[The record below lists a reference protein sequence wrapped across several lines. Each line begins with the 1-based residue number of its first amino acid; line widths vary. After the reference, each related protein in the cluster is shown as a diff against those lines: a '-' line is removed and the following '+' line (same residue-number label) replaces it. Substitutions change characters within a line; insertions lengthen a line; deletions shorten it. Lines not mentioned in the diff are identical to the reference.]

1 MLFERLIER
10 RATVSIIDPR
20 DPVLAQWFGMLSN
33 TAAGVSVTP
42 DLAKRVAAVYTCV
55 RIIAESI
62 ASLPLNIYRRL
73 PDGKGKELAFDHP
86 LFGLLHDAPNRFQTS
101 YEWREMMAGH
111 VALRGNAYSEI
122 RSSGYQAV
130 AELWPLHPDRVRP
143 IQLESGDI
151 VYQYRPKAGA
161 ERIILAQD
169 MLHFRGFS
177 DDGVK
182 GDSVI
187 EQNKEAIGLAMAAEQ
202 FGAAFFGN
210 GSTIGGVLE
219 YPKGLSDQSYDRLK
233 KSFAENFQGSRN
245 ANKPLI
251 LEDGLTWK
259 AIGIEPNKAQFLE
272 TRKFQISEIA
282 RMFRIPPHMLAD
294 LEKATFSNIEQQ
306 SLEFIRDTLRPW
318 LVRMEQRMNADL
330 LSAKGR
336 STYFI
341 EFSVDGVTR
350 GDSAARTAY
359 YNSMFNMGAISP
371 NEIRA
376 RENMNPIKGGD
387 VYYVNSANAPTGGED
402 IDDPE
407 TDPDDDQDSL
417 RRRVID
423 AQFPALRQAVDK
435 IVTAEIKA
443 LRRAAKD
450 SAGDMGKF
458 EKLSAEFFNGH
469 RRFIERQ
476 ITPVASTITSTRQAL
491 GAGGCDIAEYVKS
504 YADVHMNESIEAV
517 RGALLEGENAI
528 TQMLDRWEYERV
540 PEIVTREIKL
550 ASRFEVTT

>member
-1 MLFERLIER
+1 MLFERLIEK

-20 DPVLAQWFGMLSN
+20 DPVLAQWFGLLSN
-33 TAAGVSVTP
+33 TAAGISVTP

-55 RIIAESI
+55 RIIAESV

-73 PDGKGKELAFDHP
+73 PNGGRELAFDHP
-86 LFGLLHDAPNRFQTS
+86 SYSLLHDSPNRFQTS

-111 VALRGNAYSEI
+111 LALRGNAYSQI
-122 RSSGYQAV
+122 RSSNSLAV

-151 VYQYRPKAGA
+151 VYQYRPKTGG
-161 ERIILAQD
+161 EQIILAQD

-187 EQNKEAIGLAMAAEQ
+187 EENKEVIGLAMAAEQ
-202 FGAAFFGN
+202 FGATFFGN
-210 GSTIGGVLE
+210 GSTIGGVLQH
-219 YPKGLSDQSYDRLK
+219 PKGLSDQSYDRLK
-233 KSFAENFQGSRN
+233 KSFGEAFQGSRN
-245 ANKPLI
+245 SHKPII
-251 LEDGLTWK
+251 LEDGLTWQ
-259 AIGIEPNKAQFLE
+259 AIGVEPDKAQFLE

-318 LVRMEQRMNADL
+318 LVRLEQRMNADL

-336 STYFI
+336 SAYFI

-359 YNSMFNMGAISP
+359 YNALFNMSAICA
-371 NEIRA
+371 NEVRA
-376 RENMNPIKGGD
+376 REGLNPIEGGD
-387 VYYVNSANAPTGGED
+387 VYYVNSAYVPTGERD
-402 IDDPE
+402 TDNPQ
-407 TDPDDDQDSL
+407 TDPDDDMDAL
-417 RRRVID
+417 RKRVID

-435 IVTAEIKA
+435 IVTAEVKA
-443 LRRAAKD
+443 LRRALKD
-450 SAGDMGKF
+450 SAGSMPRF
-458 EKLSAEFFNGH
+458 EQLASEFFDGH

-476 ITPVASTITSTRQAL
+476 IAPVAATIVAARAAL
-491 GAGGCDIAEYVKS
+491 GANGSDVALYVKA
-504 YADVHMNESIEAV
+504 YADVHMAESIEAV
-517 RGALLEGENAI
+517 RAALVDGDAAAGQL
-528 TQMLDRWEYERV
+528 LDRWEYERV
-540 PEIVTREIKL
+540 ADIVTREIKL
-550 ASRFEVTT
+550 ASRFEVTK